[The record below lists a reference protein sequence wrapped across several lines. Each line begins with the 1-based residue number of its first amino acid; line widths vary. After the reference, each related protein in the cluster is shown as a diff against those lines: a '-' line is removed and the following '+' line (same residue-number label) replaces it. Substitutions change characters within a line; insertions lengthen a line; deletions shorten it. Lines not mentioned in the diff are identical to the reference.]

1 MSDAKNEILKRIRR
15 GLQDVPEEE
24 TPEKYPV
31 QREYRQKSD
40 LGQQELVQLFAERV
54 GEYKAVVSKIEQA
67 SLAEKIAESC
77 RSQGVKQLVVP
88 PEFPK
93 KWLPGEPDLLDD
105 GSKRL
110 TKSELDASDGVIST
124 CRLAVAETGTIV
136 LDGGAGQ
143 GRRALSLVPDYHL
156 CIIEANQIV
165 GSVPEAFSQLAETV
179 RKSGPPVTF
188 ISGPSATSDIELNRV
203 EGVHGPRRLEII
215 IAI

>member
-67 SLAEKIAESC
+67 ALAEKIAESC